1 MSISLLALEL
11 VQLSMARAPAPSN
24 EHAASAAA
32 DMLRVSL
39 LQRTQ
44 HTQVCQLRAVVWRL
58 QHERSAVALLE
69 VQLDNVAEHILDLED
84 EREELALENQ
94 RLRRD
99 LNDRAPRPLAAST
112 KSRTTM
118 LADLYPG
125 TAARIWTPVTEQN

>member
-1 MSISLLALEL
+1 MTISLLALEL

-58 QHERSAVALLE
+58 QHERSVVALLE
-69 VQLDNVAEHILDLED
+69 VQLDNAAEHILDLED
-84 EREELALENQ
+84 EREELALVNQ
-94 RLRRD
+94 MLWRD
-99 LNDRAPRPLAAST
+99 LNDRAPRPLAST
-112 KSRTTM
+112 RNRATM
-118 LADLYPG
+118 LADLYPD
-125 TAARIWTPVTEQN
+125 TAAHIWTPVTEQN